1 MLRSKYFWIAL
12 IIVVPFLV
20 VWIMEG
26 FGWAIATLVIV
37 LMLFLFIGSDTRRRR
52 RRYYYE
58 DDDEEEIIE
67 RRPRSRQVYHRQKTQ
82 CPECGGSGRVK
93 WGSAASGMPLITRGA
108 PGSSKY
114 VRCPVC
120 RGSGKV

>member
-26 FGWAIATLVIV
+26 FGWAIATLVIM
-37 LMLFLFIGSDTRRRR
+37 LMLFLFIGSGTRRRR
-52 RRYYYE
+52 RRYYYD

-67 RRPRSRQVYHRQKTQ
+67 RRPQKRQ

-93 WGSAASGMPLITRGA
+93 WGSEASGMPLITRGA

-120 RGSGKV
+120 RGSGKL